1 MLTSIHTNP
10 MIGNRQVNERALI
23 VGVHTPEMTSLMFD
37 TLMDEMTSLTETAG
51 GQVIDT
57 VRQNLDK
64 VDSRTLVGKG
74 KVQEINDI
82 VEKEAVDTIIFLND
96 LRPIV
101 NRNLEDILGIKVID
115 RIQLILD
122 IFALRARS
130 SEGKLQVAL
139 AQYEYLLPRIIGKG
153 NSLSR
158 LGAGI
163 GTRGPGE
170 TKLESD
176 RRHIRQNIHR
186 IKDQLQDVER
196 HRNLTRKN
204 RLHSKE
210 FRIGLIGYTN
220 AGKSTILEKLS
231 DQKTYVKDQLFAT
244 LDPLTRSFDIEG
256 QQLFTITDT
265 VGFIEKLPT
274 QLIHAFKSTLQEIS
288 HVDLL
293 LHIVDASHPARM
305 IHEETV
311 MQLINQLEM
320 DHIPLLTVYNKMDL
334 LTHPFDATLFPYTMI
349 SAHHNPDIETLKQAI
364 KIQCQK
370 LSEAYDIILPAS
382 DADQLHKYQQDTLVD
397 SITFEETLNAY
408 HIQGYKKIK

>member
-1 MLTSIHTNP
+1 